1 MKKDKQRNSLFL
13 LIIVMIASC
22 FLYFIV
28 VNTSKSEKKEVGDTL
43 ETQFLKE
50 VIYLDKSS
58 NDQEHGL
65 DLSSMNSM
73 MLNEIM
79 LDVKQ
84 TIVQDTGLSQADL
97 DTLFKQYHQKLKE
110 KAHYTSELIKEQKK
124 MKEYKI
130 QVYGM
135 DLSAFLKQLKLEVQK
150 SKEVKI
156 EEKAGYLHQLFS
168 RQIETI
174 SVKKD
179 PVILNLKFK
188 KNNNK
193 WQIDSNQFSVLN
205 IYLGFY
211 AGESNFLA
219 LKGMMDGLEFQ

>member
-1 MKKDKQRNSLFL
+1 MQ
-13 LIIVMIASC
+13 
-22 FLYFIV
+22 
-28 VNTSKSEKKEVGDTL
+28 
-43 ETQFLKE
+43 
-50 VIYLDKSS
+50 
-58 NDQEHGL
+58 QE
-65 DLSSMNSM
+65 
-73 MLNEIM
+73 
-79 LDVKQ
+79 
-84 TIVQDTGLSQADL
+84 IVQDTGLSQADL
-97 DTLFKQYHQKLKE
+97 DTLSKQYHQKLKE

-135 DLSAFLKQLKLEVQK
+135 DLSTFLKQLKLEVQK

-156 EEKAGYLHQLFS
+156 EDKAGYLHQLFS

-188 KNNNK
+188 KNNKK

-211 AGESNFLA
+211 VGESNLLA
-219 LKGMMDGLEFQ
+219 LKGMMDGLEF